1 MRLKSAGVLIAG
13 ILMLALVAC
22 GPGKLDMEKIKSSIQ
37 SGVSS
42 QMGLK
47 VDSVT
52 CPGEVEAK
60 AGSTFSCT
68 VKTSDLTEELPVEI
82 TQNDDK
88 GNVSWKSKYEV
99 APSEKVEDEV
109 SSSLATENNIAADIT
124 CPPKVL
130 KKKGYKFE
138 CKAKDSVGDTAVVK
152 VEVTSDDGDI
162 EWKLSQS

>member
-1 MRLKSAGVLIAG
+1 MRLKSAGVVVAG
-13 ILMLALVAC
+13 ILMLALTAC

-52 CPGEVEAK
+52 CPTEVEAK
-60 AGSTFSCT
+60 AGATFSCT
-68 VKTSDLTEELPVEI
+68 VKTSDLTEDLPVEI

-99 APSEKVEDEV
+99 APSEKVEEEV
-109 SSSLATENNIAADIT
+109 STSLATENNIAADIS
-124 CPPKVL
+124 CPAKVL

-138 CKAKDSVGDTAVVK
+138 CKAEDSSGERAVVK
-152 VEVTSDDGDI
+152 VEVTNDDGDV
-162 EWKLSQS
+162 EWKIS

>member
-1 MRLKSAGVLIAG
+1 MRLKSAGVVLAG
-13 ILMLALVAC
+13 IVMLALAAC
-22 GPGKLDMEKIKSSIQ
+22 GPAKLDMEKVKSSIQ

-52 CPGEVEAK
+52 CPTEVEAK
-60 AGSTFSCT
+60 SGSNFSCT
-68 VKTSDLTEELPVEI
+68 VKTSDLTEDLPVEV

-88 GNVSWKSKYEV
+88 GNVQWKSKYEV

-109 SSSLATENNIAADIT
+109 STSLASENNISADIT
-124 CPPKVL
+124 CPTKVL

-138 CKAKDSVGDTAVVK
+138 CKAEDASGDTATVK
-152 VEVTSDDGDI
+152 VEVTSDDGDV